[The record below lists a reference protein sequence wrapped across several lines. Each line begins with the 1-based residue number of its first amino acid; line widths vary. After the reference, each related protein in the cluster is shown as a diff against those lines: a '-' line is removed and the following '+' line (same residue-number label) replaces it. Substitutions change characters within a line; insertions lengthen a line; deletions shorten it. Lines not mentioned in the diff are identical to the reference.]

1 MHGHRDIIA
10 ESEIVQSVDGKEDE
24 DIRKPANEGDGA
36 GFEEERR
43 VGKGEVGMVGEGR
56 GKKELDKG
64 YKQA

>member
-36 GFEEERR
+36 GFEEERL
-43 VGKGEVGMVGEGR
+43 VGEGR
-56 GKKELDKG
+56 GKEELNKG